1 MARKIVVMSNC
12 QTGGLHAALA
22 AMLPG
27 DHVTSLAWL
36 GTEPPELRAELADA
50 DVWVCSI
57 PRELAGSIAAE
68 TGASP
73 QIIVVPTIWFPAF
86 HPDQTPILRR
96 GGGELEGAVGP
107 YHSKICVWGWTH
119 GFDADTVLGSF
130 RPDVFAGLGY
140 FEAWAPATAELRSI
154 FEPTDVDFASWFL
167 PLGRR
172 GAFML
177 TNNHP
182 RLDALVQLARLVAEQ
197 LGADPELVRHGWEQ
211 VLPDGLLAS
220 SVVWPLY
227 PSVAAVL
234 DLPGAY
240 VWRLASGEL
249 IDLETFVSRSLA
261 SYESVDPGEVDTA
274 HLEVDPRFAAVL
286 GTGPA
291 AAAASAPADLVGGR

>member
-1 MARKIVVMSNC
+1 MGRNIVVMSNC

-22 AMLPG
+22 AMLP
-27 DHVTSLAWL
+27 DDQVTSLAWL
-36 GTEPPELRAELADA
+36 GAEPAGLRPLLADA

-57 PRELAGSIAAE
+57 PRSQAEAIAADC
-68 TGASP
+68 GAAP
-73 QIIVVPTIWFPAF
+73 RIVVVPTVWFPAF
-86 HPDQTPILRR
+86 HPDHTPLLLRR
-96 GGGELEGAVGP
+96 GGELEGAVGP
-107 YHSKICVWGWTH
+107 YHSKICAWGWTH
-119 GFDADTVLGSF
+119 GFSVDDVLSCF

-140 FEAWAPATAELRSI
+140 FDAWAPAVAELRGI
-154 FEPTDVDFASWFL
+154 FEPTDVDFAGWFL

-182 RLDALVQLARLVAEQ
+182 RIDALVQLARSVAV
-197 LGADPELVRHGWEQ
+197 LLDADPELVRYGWEQ

-227 PSVAAVL
+227 PAVADVL

-249 IDLETFVSRSLA
+249 IDLPTFVGRCMDRYASL
-261 SYESVDPGEVDTA
+261 DPAEVDTD
-274 HLEVDPRFAAVL
+274 HLEVDPRFPATL
-286 GTGPA
+286 GT
-291 AAAASAPADLVGGR
+291 SAPALVSGASGGR

>member
-27 DHVTSLAWL
+27 DHVVSLAWL
-36 GTEPPELRAELADA
+36 GTEPAGLRDALVGA

-57 PRELAGSIAAE
+57 PREQAEVIAAD
-68 TGASP
+68 AAVSP

-86 HPDQTPILRR
+86 HPDQTPILWRR
-96 GGGELEGAVGP
+96 GGELEGAVGP

-119 GFDADTVLGSF
+119 GFDADAVLACF
-130 RPDVFAGLGY
+130 RPEVFAALGY
-140 FEAWAPATAELRSI
+140 FDAWSSATAELRGI
-154 FEPTDVDFASWFL
+154 FEPTDVDFGRWFL

-197 LGADPELVRHGWEQ
+197 LGADPALVAYGWEQ

-227 PSVAAVL
+227 PAVADVL
-234 DLPGAY
+234 DLPGAF

-249 IDLETFVSRSLA
+249 IDLPTFVTRSLA
-261 SYESVDPGEVDTA
+261 SYAGLDPVDLDTD
-274 HLEVDPRFAAVL
+274 HLEVDPRFPAAL
-286 GTGPA
+286 GTSPTPT
-291 AAAASAPADLVGGR
+291 PADPVGGR

>member
-1 MARKIVVMSNC
+1 MARNIVVMSNC

-22 AMLPG
+22 AMLPD

-36 GTEPPELRAELADA
+36 GVEPPGLRTLLADA

-57 PRELAGSIAAE
+57 PRPQAEAIAAE
-68 TGASP
+68 AGVAP
-73 QIIVVPTIWFPAF
+73 RIIVVPTIWFPAF
-86 HPDQTPILRR
+86 HPDQTPILLRR
-96 GGGELEGAVGP
+96 GGELEGAVGP

-119 GFDADTVLGSF
+119 GFDDEAVLSCF
-130 RPDVFAGLGY
+130 RPDVFAALGY
-140 FEAWAPATAELRSI
+140 FEAWAPATAELRGI
-154 FEPTDVDFASWFL
+154 FEPTDVDFARWFL

-197 LGADPELVRHGWEQ
+197 LDADPELVRYGWEQ

-227 PSVAAVL
+227 PSVADVV

-249 IDLETFVSRSLA
+249 IDLPTFVTRSLA
-261 SYESVDPGEVDTA
+261 SYASLDPADLDTD
-274 HLEVDPRFAAVL
+274 HLEVDPRFPAAL
-286 GTGPA
+286 GTAPPA
-291 AAAASAPADLVGGR
+291 AASVGGR

>member
-1 MARKIVVMSNC
+1 MPTCGCAPSRVEQAESVV
-12 QTGGLHAALA
+12 
-22 AMLPG
+22 
-27 DHVTSLAWL
+27 
-36 GTEPPELRAELADA
+36 AEIG
-50 DVWVCSI
+50 VS
-57 PRELAGSIAAE
+57 PR
-68 TGASP
+68 
-73 QIIVVPTIWFPAF
+73 IIVVPTIWFPAF

-96 GGGELEGAVGP
+96 GGGELEGAAGP

-119 GFDADTVLGSF
+119 GFDADAVLASF
-130 RPDVFAGLGY
+130 RPEVFAGLGY
-140 FEAWAPATAELRSI
+140 FEAWAPATAELRGI
-154 FEPTDVDFASWFL
+154 FEPTDVDFGSWFL

-182 RLDALVQLARLVAEQ
+182 RLDALVQMARLVAEQ

-249 IDLETFVSRSLA
+249 IDLPTFVTRSLA
-261 SYESVDPGEVDTA
+261 SYAAIDPADVDTD
-274 HLEVDPRFAAVL
+274 HLEVDPRFPAVL
-286 GTGPA
+286 GTGSPAPA
-291 AAAASAPADLVGGR
+291 ADPVGGR

>member
-1 MARKIVVMSNC
+1 MARNIVVMSNC
-12 QTGGLHAALA
+12 QTGALHAALA
-22 AMLPG
+22 AMLPE

-36 GTEPPELRAELADA
+36 GVEPAGLRPLLADA

-57 PRELAGSIAAE
+57 PREQAEAIAAE
-68 TGASP
+68 AGASP
-73 QIIVVPTIWFPAF
+73 QIVVVPTIWFPAF

-96 GGGELEGAVGP
+96 AGGELEGAVGP

-119 GFDADTVLGSF
+119 GFDVEQVLACF
-130 RPDVFAGLGY
+130 RPDVFARLGY
-140 FEAWAPATAELRSI
+140 FEAWAPAVAELRGI
-154 FEPTDVDFASWFL
+154 FEPTDVDFAEWFL

-182 RLDALVQLARLVAEQ
+182 RLDALVQLARSVAVA
-197 LGADPELVRHGWEQ
+197 LGADPELVRYGWEQ

-227 PSVAAVL
+227 PSVADVL

-249 IDLETFVSRSLA
+249 IDLPTFVGRCLA
-261 SYESVDPGEVDTA
+261 SYSTLDPADVDTA
-274 HLEVDPRFAAVL
+274 HLEVDPRFPAAL
-286 GTGPA
+286 GTSPA
-291 AAAASAPADLVGGR
+291 SSPALAAHPVGGR

>member
-1 MARKIVVMSNC
+1 MARNILVMSNC

-22 AMLPG
+22 AMLPA
-27 DHVTSLAWL
+27 DHITSLAWL
-36 GTEPPELRAELADA
+36 GAEPHGLRAELAEV

-57 PRELAGSIAAE
+57 PREQAEDIAAAA
-68 TGASP
+68 GVAP
-73 QIIVVPTIWFPAF
+73 QIIVVPTVWFPAF

-119 GFDADTVLGSF
+119 GFDAEAVLASF

-140 FEAWAPATAELRSI
+140 FDAWAPATAELRGI

-182 RLDALVQLARLVAEQ
+182 RIDALVQLARLVAEQ
-197 LGADPELVRHGWEQ
+197 LGAAPELVRYGWEQ

-227 PSVAAVL
+227 PAVADAL

-249 IDLETFVSRSLA
+249 IDLPTFVSRSLA
-261 SYESVDPGEVDTA
+261 SYSAIHPAEVDID
-274 HLEVDPRFAAVL
+274 HLEADPRFAAVL
-286 GTGPA
+286 GT
-291 AAAASAPADLVGGR
+291 APADRTPAPAPAPAGGR

>member
-22 AMLPG
+22 AMLPE
-27 DHVTSLAWL
+27 DLVTSLPWL
-36 GTEPPELRAELADA
+36 GTEPPGLRAELAEA
-50 DVWVCSI
+50 AVWVCSI
-57 PRELAGSIAAE
+57 PREQAEAIAVEAGV
-68 TGASP
+68 SP
-73 QIIVVPTIWFPAF
+73 RIIVVPTIWFPAF
-86 HPDQTPILRR
+86 HPDQTPILWRR
-96 GGGELEGAVGP
+96 GGEVEGALGP

-119 GFDADTVLGSF
+119 GFDVDAVLGCF
-130 RPDVFAGLGY
+130 TPEVFAGLGY
-140 FEAWAPATAELRSI
+140 FEAWSHATVALRAI
-154 FEPTDVDFASWFL
+154 FEPTDIDFASWFL

-197 LGADPELVRHGWEQ
+197 LGAAPELVRYGWEQ

-227 PSVAAVL
+227 PSVADVL

-249 IDLETFVSRSLA
+249 IDLPTFVARSMA
-261 SYESVDPGEVDTA
+261 SYVSISPDALNLDQFET
-274 HLEVDPRFAAVL
+274 DPRFAVVL
-286 GTGPA
+286 GTEPPIASASPA
-291 AAAASAPADLVGGR
+291 AAPVGGR